1 MKKDIKDKH
10 IKDQYIN
17 AIEKSNI
24 VSKTDIH
31 GIITFVNDE
40 FCELCGYTK
49 EELIGQNHNIIRH
62 EDTPKEAFKKLWN
75 TILSGKVHKGI
86 VKNKAK
92 NGKAF
97 WLNTTI
103 IPIFDEDDNIYEFIA
118 IRHNVTELFLLMEK
132 NRQNEI
138 MIAQQN
144 RLASLGEMLSNI
156 AHQWRQPLNNLSLLG
171 YELKQGNEKAYDEF
185 LKTLNEMSSIIDDF
199 MNFFAP
205 NGKKNEIDFEKLKE
219 KIIKIYQIILEKEGI
234 TLSVKNLVKNTLI
247 SFENYLLH
255 VIFNIINNAKDA
267 HMQNSLKNKYI
278 SIELSEDRYNF
289 YINICDNAGGI
300 DKNIIDKVFEPYFTT
315 KHKGNGA
322 GIGLYMCKQ
331 IIDML
336 NGEIKLKSDLGTTEF
351 KIILRKNN
359 V

>member
-1 MKKDIKDKH
+1 MKKDTKDQH

-24 VSKTDIH
+24 VSKTDIN

-75 TILSGKVHKGI
+75 TILAGKVHKGI

-92 NGKAF
+92 NGKPF

-103 IPIFDEDDNIYEFIA
+103 SPILDKDGNIYEFIA

-185 LKTLNEMSSIIDDF
+185 LKTLNEMSGIIDDF
-199 MNFFAP
+199 MNFFTP
-205 NGKKNEIDFEKLKE
+205 NGQKNEINFEKLKE
-219 KIIKIYQIILEKEGI
+219 KIIKIYKIILEKEGI
-234 TLSVKNLVKNTLI
+234 TLRVENFTQNTLL

-267 HMQNSLKNKYI
+267 HSQNHNKNKDI
-278 SIELSEDRYNF
+278 RIKLLEDRYNF
-289 YINICDNAGGI
+289 YIVIYDNAGGI
-300 DKNIIDKVFEPYFTT
+300 NGSIINKVFEPYFTT
-315 KHKGNGA
+315 KHKGKGA

-331 IIDML
+331 IIDGL
-336 NGEIKLKSDLGTTEF
+336 NGKIDLKSIKNVTRF
-351 KIILRKNN
+351 KITIRK
-359 V
+359 